1 MEETTIN
8 QNRSNNPSTM
18 ENPNPNESP
27 NDDWN
32 SRNCPYDQDTTWYE
46 LLPKLMFNVI
56 TLGYFNRRAIDEDY
70 TEEDSE
76 EDKLEHDSDSEE
88 EDYDWLELTRLCDIC
103 ENQVQDDTPVFE
115 CQRCSSVVCD
125 YCDRELGR
133 VWESILEDL
142 MVCTVCW
149 TPADNADE
157 DEEV

>member
-76 EDKLEHDSDSEE
+76 EEMEHDD
-88 EDYDWLELTRLCDIC
+88 
-103 ENQVQDDTPVFE
+103 P
-115 CQRCSSVVCD
+115 
-125 YCDRELGR
+125 
-133 VWESILEDL
+133 
-142 MVCTVCW
+142 
-149 TPADNADE
+149 
-157 DEEV
+157 